1 MFLVLLPCYVTLGN
15 VAPPHISVGSWFL
28 QTRMEKTRLTVIAVD
43 MLGKW
48 ESMSVDV
55 QYVCHTR
62 H

>member
-1 MFLVLLPCYVTLGN
+1 MFLGLLPGYVTLGT
-15 VAPPHISVGSWFL
+15 VAPRDISVGSWFL
-28 QTRMEKTRLTVIAVD
+28 QTRMEKTRLTVMAVD

-55 QYVCHTR
+55 QYVCHTG